1 MSTKAERTTAYIIET
16 VAPIFNRKG
25 YVGTSMSD
33 LTEATGL
40 TKGALYGN
48 FENKDALALSA
59 FEYNCNKLLGALD
72 DVLEHPGTAIDKL
85 FRLTDFY
92 RHYDNFTRDMGGCPI
107 LNVGVDAQFNHRIL
121 AAAARETA
129 RTVEGKIALVLEQG
143 VNRGELKLPV
153 TPLQFAKQLFTMI
166 MGAVTMA
173 TVMADRKYLHNTI
186 AYLEVL
192 IRKEIKS

>member
-1 MSTKAERTTAYIIET
+1 M
-16 VAPIFNRKG
+16 
-25 YVGTSMSD
+25 
-33 LTEATGL
+33 
-40 TKGALYGN
+40 
-48 FENKDALALSA
+48 
-59 FEYNCNKLLGALD
+59 
-72 DVLEHPGTAIDKL
+72 DKL

-129 RTVEGKIALVLEQG
+129 RTIEGKIALVLEQG